1 VVKPAQTRP
10 LRLARAVVVAYLA
23 AALMLLTFQRSILFP
38 APSPTAISPSAGTLL
53 EGRSAGGRRVVALW
67 SPTRPEAPTVAFFHG
82 NGAQLSDSADLA
94 PFFHAEGWNVFAV
107 EYPGYG
113 PLADDSPSE
122 ESLLDV
128 ADGAMA
134 LLRTRL
140 SVPVERTVLIGQS
153 LGTGV
158 ATALAARGA
167 GSKLILISPFR
178 SIPAVAREHFWFLPV
193 NLLVRDRFDSEA
205 RAPSVTIPALVI
217 HGTDDEVIPFAHG
230 VEMARRLPHGTLVR
244 IARAH
249 HNDLWSDF
257 ASELR
262 AAMRAFITAR

>member
-1 VVKPAQTRP
+1 MKITPPRP

-23 AALMLLTFQRSILFP
+23 ATLMLLACQRMILFP
-38 APSPTAISPSAGTLL
+38 APAPRSIAASAGTLL
-53 EGRSAGGRRVVALW
+53 EGRSAGGRRVAALW
-67 SPTRPEAPTVAFFHG
+67 SPTRPDAPTIAFFHG

-113 PLADDSPSE
+113 PLADDAPSE

-128 ADGAMA
+128 ADGAMT

-140 SVPVERTVLIGQS
+140 SVPIERTVLVGQS

-167 GSKLILISPFR
+167 GSKLVLTSPFR
-178 SIPAVAREHFWFLPV
+178 SITAVARDRFWFLPV
-193 NLLVRDRFDSEA
+193 GLLVRDRFDSEA

-230 VEMARRLPHGTLVR
+230 VEMARRLPHGTLAR

-257 ASELR
+257 ASELL